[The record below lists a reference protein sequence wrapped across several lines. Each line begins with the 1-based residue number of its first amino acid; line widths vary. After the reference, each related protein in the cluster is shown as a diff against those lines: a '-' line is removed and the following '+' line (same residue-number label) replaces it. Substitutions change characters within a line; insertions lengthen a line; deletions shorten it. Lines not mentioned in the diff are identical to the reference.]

1 MAMGL
6 IKKLILEKIVK
17 YKSGW
22 HIYFDLP
29 YNFADWDEFFE
40 GHDDTSFV
48 YLKKSNTTYGP
59 NRNLVRI
66 AIDDQKINSPV
77 TQVEKLL
84 SGFVYKFKN
93 GEPIEGRT
101 ISKRDELSESEYFEM
116 SFEEVIKEFKGRF
129 KTEGGDEDI
138 GHTGSNFGATTI
150 NSSTTHLIPFPTS
163 TSSKL
168 HFFDVGHGLSVF
180 DEENNLIFD
189 MGGTASKYDEYI
201 KNLASMLI
209 DEVDV
214 VISHCHRDH
223 YNYLN
228 RLLKDKNKKPL
239 SKNQYVAEQVYS
251 KIRKIY
257 IRNIGYGGKNVDD
270 IVNDR
275 KTVHISENAYKHLEL
290 NGYVFPILSEAEI
303 AYTSDTDL
311 NKASIFGHNNNV
323 LLTGDIPYNF
333 LLNQKSIIAN
343 TNRVF
348 QIPHHGSFTSH
359 SKGGATETEI
369 SIKFSGY
376 AHKIQSGNDRDKED
390 YKKVISSVLG
400 YVEYTPTKF

>member
-1 MAMGL
+1 MLMGL

-17 YKSGW
+17 YKSEW

-29 YNFADWDEFFE
+29 YNFKDWDEFFE
-40 GHDDTSFV
+40 GHDDTLFG
-48 YLKKSNTTYGP
+48 YLKKSNTTFGP
-59 NRNLVRI
+59 NRNLARI
-66 AIDDQKINSPV
+66 VIENQKINSPV

-84 SGFVYKFKN
+84 SGFVDKFKN
-93 GEPIEGRT
+93 GVPIEGRT
-101 ISKRDELSESEYFEM
+101 ISKKDESSENEYYEM

-129 KTEGGDEDI
+129 NTEGSGEDI
-138 GHTGSNFGATTI
+138 GATDDNSGATI
-150 NSSTTHLIPFPTS
+150 NSLTTHSIPFPTS
-163 TSSKL
+163 TTSKL

-189 MGGTASKYDEYI
+189 MGGTASRYDEYI
-201 KNLASMLI
+201 KNLASMLVN
-209 DEVDV
+209 EVDV

-228 RLLKDKNKKPL
+228 RLLKDKNKRPH
-239 SKNQYVAEQVYS
+239 SKNQYEAEQVYN
-251 KIRKIY
+251 KIKKIH
-257 IRNIGYGGKNVDD
+257 IRNIGYAGKNVDD

-275 KTVHISENAYKHLEL
+275 KTEHINENVYKHLEL

-303 AYTSDTDL
+303 AYTSDTDM
-311 NKASIFGHNNNV
+311 NKSSIFGHNKSV

-348 QIPHHGSFTSH
+348 QIPHHGSFTNH

-369 SIKFSGY
+369 SKNFSGY

-390 YKKVISSVLG
+390 YKKVISGVLG